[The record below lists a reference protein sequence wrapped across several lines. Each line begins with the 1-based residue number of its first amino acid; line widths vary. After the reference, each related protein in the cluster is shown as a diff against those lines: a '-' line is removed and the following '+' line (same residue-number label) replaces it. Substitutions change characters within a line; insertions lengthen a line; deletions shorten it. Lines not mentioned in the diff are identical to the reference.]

1 MTIPFTPLVSSLP
14 AAVPFVGP
22 ETIQRQ
28 TGKVFRARLGANES
42 AFGMSPKAKAAVQ
55 SELEWASWYGDPENF
70 DLRKAIADKH
80 GVGMENVMVGEGVD
94 AILGY
99 AVRMIAGPGVS
110 VVTSLGAYPT
120 FNYHVAGYGA
130 ELVTVPYKDD
140 HEDPD
145 ALLAKVK
152 ETNAPLMYFANP
164 DNPMGTWHGADSV
177 QALIDGV
184 PDGCLLVL
192 DEAYIDFAPDGC
204 SPAIDAT
211 NPRVIVMR
219 TFSKAHGMAGMRVG
233 YAVGHADLITG
244 LGKVRNHF
252 AMNRLSQVA
261 ALASLHDEEFL
272 SWVISEVETGRQ
284 ETYALADRLG
294 FKALPSATN
303 FVAID
308 LKSNDLASAV
318 LRALAEKGVFIRMPG
333 VAPLNRCIRVSIGR
347 ADERAIFAEAFEEV
361 LQAL

>member
-1 MTIPFTPLVSSLP
+1 MTIPFTPLVASLP

-22 ETIQRQ
+22 ETIERQ
-28 TGKVFRARLGANES
+28 TGRTFRARLGANES

-55 SELEWASWYGDPENF
+55 AELEWASWYGDPENY
-70 DLRKAIADKH
+70 DLRHALAAKH
-80 GVGMENVMVGEGVD
+80 GVGMENIMVGEGVD

-99 AVRMIAGPGVS
+99 TVRMIAGPGIP

-120 FNYHVAGYGA
+120 FNYHVAGYGSD
-130 ELVTVPYKDD
+130 LVTVPYSDD

-145 ALLAKVK
+145 ALLAKVQ
-152 ETNAPLMYFANP
+152 ETKSPLMYFANP
-164 DNPMGTWHGADSV
+164 DNPMGTWHDGNRV
-177 QALIDGV
+177 QALIDAV

-192 DEAYIDFAPDGC
+192 DEAYIDFAPDGS
-204 SPAIDAT
+204 SPPIDAS
-211 NPRVIVMR
+211 NPRAIVMR

-233 YAVGHADLITG
+233 YAVGHQDLITG

-261 ALASLHDEEFL
+261 ALASLHDTEFL

-294 FKALPSATN
+294 LRALESATN

-308 LKSNDLASAV
+308 LGSKDRAAAV
-318 LRALAEKGVFIRMPG
+318 LQGLAGRGVFIRMPG
-333 VAPLNRCIRVSIGR
+333 VTPLNRCIRVSIGR
-347 ADERAIFAEAFEEV
+347 PDERAIFAEAFEEA
-361 LQAL
+361 LQTL

>member
-1 MTIPFTPLVSSLP
+1 MSIPFTPLVASLP

-28 TGKVFRARLGANES
+28 TGEIFRARLGANES

-55 SELEWASWYGDPENF
+55 AELEWASWYGDPENY
-70 DLRKAIADKH
+70 DLRKALAEKH
-80 GVGMENVMVGEGVD
+80 GVEMENIMVGEGVD

-99 AVRMIAGPGVS
+99 TVRMIAGPGAP

-130 ELVTVPYKDD
+130 ELITVPYRDD

-145 ALLAKVK
+145 ALLSKVR
-152 ETNAPLMYFANP
+152 ETGAPLMYIANP
-164 DNPMGTWHGADSV
+164 DNPMGTWHDAGRI

-192 DEAYIDFAPDGC
+192 DEAYIDFAPDGS
-204 SPAIDAT
+204 SPPVDVG
-211 NPRVIVMR
+211 NPKVIVMR

-233 YAVGHADLITG
+233 YAIGNADLITG

-261 ALASLHDEEFL
+261 ALASLHDTEYL
-272 SWVISEVETGRQ
+272 AWVVSEVETGRQ
-284 ETYALADRLG
+284 ETYALAERLG
-294 FKALPSATN
+294 LQALPSATN

-308 LKSNDLASAV
+308 LGSSERATAMLQGLAA
-318 LRALAEKGVFIRMPG
+318 KGVFIRMPG

-347 ADERAIFAEAFEEV
+347 PDERAIFAEAFEEV
-361 LQAL
+361 LRTL